1 MQQWR
6 WGELE
11 EKKQEEEVFIYA
23 LCISECVQVTE
34 VDSEAQGEGE
44 KQLEFKKENERNQKG
59 TGPKQGHHLT
69 SLV

>member
-1 MQQWR
+1 M
-6 WGELE
+6 
-11 EKKQEEEVFIYA
+11 
-23 LCISECVQVTE
+23 QVTE

-44 KQLEFKKENERNQKG
+44 KQLEFKKKNEKNQKG